1 MAHLVDAFNVMHQD
15 PRLQRLLTREGP
27 GPAGQALA
35 ALAGAWVQA
44 RGRAGKHRAPAR
56 EEVVL
61 VFDGL
66 RPHDA
71 PRDAAPPGVVSVW
84 AGRADDELARRLRP
98 GLGLVLVSADG
109 ELVTAAGEAGCEVV
123 RPRRWLADLREALGD
138 AAEAEAERRER
149 HRAPPPHEV
158 AAWARL
164 FREAGAQ
171 DAPSARA
178 SRPAARP
185 ASPAKATPPKA
196 TPPKPTPAPA
206 TPTPAKK
213 AEATRGGSAR
223 PRSGRSKRPPPV
235 ADRER
240 RLSEDEVQRW
250 KEWFEGP
257 PEGP

>member
-1 MAHLVDAFNVMHQD
+1 VPHLVDAFNVMHQD

-27 GPAGQALA
+27 GPAGRALA

-44 RGRAGKHRAPAR
+44 RGKAGRHRAPAR
-56 EEVVL
+56 EEVIL

-71 PRDAAPPGVVSVW
+71 PREAAPPGVVTVW

-98 GLGLVLVSADG
+98 GAGLVLVSADG
-109 ELVTAAGEAGCEVV
+109 ELVAAAGEAGCEVV
-123 RPRRWLADLREALGD
+123 RPKRWLTELRELLGD
-138 AAEAEAERRER
+138 AAEAAAEQRER
-149 HRAPPPHEV
+149 HRAPPPSEV

-171 DAPSARA
+171 DAPSAKA
-178 SRPAARP
+178 SRPAPR
-185 ASPAKATPPKA
+185 
-196 TPPKPTPAPA
+196 
-206 TPTPAKK
+206 PTPAKPAPK
-213 AEATRGGSAR
+213 QPAQPAPAKKGSSAR
-223 PRSGRSKRPPPV
+223 TPRARSGRSKRPPPV

-250 KEWFEGP
+250 KEWFEGA

>member
-1 MAHLVDAFNVMHQD
+1 VPHLVDAFNVMHQD

-44 RGRAGKHRAPAR
+44 RGRAGRHRAPAR
-56 EEVVL
+56 DEVVL

-71 PRDAAPPGVVSVW
+71 PREAAPPGVVTVW

-98 GLGLVLVSADG
+98 GAGLVLVSADG
-109 ELVTAAGEAGCEVV
+109 ELVAAAGEAGCDVV
-123 RPRRWLADLREALGD
+123 RPRRWLTELRELLGD
-138 AAEAEAERRER
+138 AAEAAAEQRER
-149 HRAPPPHEV
+149 HRAPPPSEV

-171 DAPSARA
+171 DAPSAKA
-178 SRPAARP
+178 PRPAPKA
-185 ASPAKATPPKA
+185 APAKPAAAK
-196 TPPKPTPAPA
+196 PAPA
-206 TPTPAKK
+206 AAKPAPAAAKPAPAKK
-213 AEATRGGSAR
+213 GSSAR
-223 PRSGRSKRPPPV
+223 TPRARSGRTKRPPPV
-235 ADRER
+235 ADREA

-250 KEWFEGP
+250 KDWFEGV